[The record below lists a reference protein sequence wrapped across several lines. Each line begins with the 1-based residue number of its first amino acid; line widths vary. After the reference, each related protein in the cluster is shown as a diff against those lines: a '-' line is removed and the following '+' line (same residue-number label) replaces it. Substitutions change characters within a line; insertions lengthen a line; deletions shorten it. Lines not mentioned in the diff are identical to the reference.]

1 MSIRIGL
8 ARSGDTFRI
17 SARNADSMGRARLD
31 AEILRKIPKR
41 EDISEKSVRERTSRE
56 AAKRAIASEGALL
69 VIARRHGIGINRA
82 LRRLDPSVQQQVAN
96 ALKPRG
102 DSQIASRR
110 NRTTRPEPRQ
120 SEMVAA
126 AGLLLTDA
134 ELRGRCADL
143 LRRKKHLDRA
153 VREAMTVLENRLR
166 KLAKLGKKEARSREI
181 LVARAL
187 HPDQPLLTVSEDPSE
202 QRGVFE
208 ICKGLMAVFGNP
220 AHHSLRDDV
229 TQAEALGVCGAVNV
243 LLSLFD
249 KGKERMGALPSA
261 NTDRETTA

>member
-1 MSIRIGL
+1 
-8 ARSGDTFRI
+8 
-17 SARNADSMGRARLD
+17 MGRARLD
-31 AEILRKIPKR
+31 AEILRKIAER
-41 EDISEKSVRERTSRE
+41 EGVSEKSVRERTSRE
-56 AAKRAIASEGALL
+56 AAKLAIASEGALL

-96 ALKPRG
+96 ALKPRD

-120 SEMVAA
+120 SEMAGAA
-126 AGLLLTDA
+126 ELLLTDA

-166 KLAKLGKKEARSREI
+166 KLAKLDKRQVPGREA
-181 LVARAL
+181 LVAKAL
-187 HPDQPLLTVSEDPSE
+187 HPDQARLSVSEDRSE
-202 QRGVFE
+202 QQGVFE

-229 TQAEALGVCGAVNV
+229 TEAEALGVCGAVNV

-261 NTDRETTA
+261 NTHRETTA